1 LQTFRFTAPHAAAAA
16 AAAAAAVATTLK
28 NPTKIKTD

>member
-1 LQTFRFTAPHAAAAA
+1 LQTFRFTAPHAA

>member
-1 LQTFRFTAPHAAAAA
+1 LQTFRFTAPH
-16 AAAAAAVATTLK
+16 AAAAAVATTLK

>member
-1 LQTFRFTAPHAAAAA
+1 LQPFRFTAPHA

-28 NPTKIKTD
+28 NPTKIKAD

>member
-1 LQTFRFTAPHAAAAA
+1 LQTFRFTAPH

-28 NPTKIKTD
+28 NPTKIKVD